1 MFTIKGFYNRA
12 TVFANAS
19 DVDQQAID
27 QIKDLLGK
35 EFVRGSTIRIMT
47 DVHSGAGCVIGT
59 TMTIDKSVVPNLVG
73 VDIGCGLEVVRLADR
88 HIDVKALDALIYT
101 RIPAGFKIR
110 EKEHPFNEHIDL
122 DRLKCRSAVDLGRAR
137 LSVGTLG
144 GGNHFIEVNV
154 DGDGARYLVVH
165 SGSRHIG
172 LQVATHYQ
180 KMASKG
186 GRDPLAHLEGEQFD
200 DYLHDMRLMQQYAA
214 INRKAIVDTLLS
226 GLGLVECDRFTTI
239 HNYIDTEEMILR
251 KGAVSAHKGE
261 RLIIP
266 LNMRDGSLLCI
277 GKGNAQ
283 WNYSAPHGAGRT
295 MSRRE
300 AKRVLDLKRYRTMMN
315 GIYTT
320 SVSKATL
327 DECPLAYK
335 PLGTL
340 LDHISP
346 TVDVIEHIKPIY
358 NFKAA
363 D

>member
-1 MFTIKGFYNRA
+1 
-12 TVFANAS
+12 
-19 DVDQQAID
+19 
-27 QIKDLLGK
+27 
-35 EFVRGSTIRIMT
+35 
-47 DVHSGAGCVIGT
+47 
-59 TMTIDKSVVPNLVG
+59 
-73 VDIGCGLEVVRLADR
+73 
-88 HIDVKALDALIYT
+88 
-101 RIPAGFKIR
+101 
-110 EKEHPFNEHIDL
+110 
-122 DRLKCRSAVDLGRAR
+122 
-137 LSVGTLG
+137 
-144 GGNHFIEVNV
+144 
-154 DGDGARYLVVH
+154 
-165 SGSRHIG
+165 
-172 LQVATHYQ
+172 
-180 KMASKG
+180 MASKG

-320 SVSKATL
+320 SEIGRASCRERV
-327 DECPLAYK
+327 
-335 PLGTL
+335 
-340 LDHISP
+340 
-346 TVDVIEHIKPIY
+346 
-358 NFKAA
+358 
-363 D
+363 